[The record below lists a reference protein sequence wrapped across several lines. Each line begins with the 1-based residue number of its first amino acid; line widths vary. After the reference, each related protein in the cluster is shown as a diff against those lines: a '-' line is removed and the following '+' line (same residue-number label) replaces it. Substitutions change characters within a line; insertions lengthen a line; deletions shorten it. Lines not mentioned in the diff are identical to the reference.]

1 MTTKLSKGDRSRQAL
16 KLAARKVFESDGYTK
31 ARVQDI
37 AAEAG
42 LSNGAFYRYFSDKYA
57 VMMALIK
64 DLLDDAFL
72 FARAPWDAGHPT
84 DSVYTTTKLYLEFY
98 SVNQDLFQIMV
109 EASQT
114 HPEVEEMW
122 AEVRSGVIDRVTR
135 MLDRARGEGLVRDQL
150 NLEIA
155 AALLCAM
162 TDHYAYL
169 RFVLGRMPEMEIP
182 AASQHIAEIW
192 CGGVFTPSGAA
203 QAS

>member
-1 MTTKLSKGDRSRQAL
+1 VTTKQSKGDRSRHAL

-57 VMMALIK
+57 VMMT
-64 DLLDDAFL
+64 LLKELLNDAFL

-98 SVNQDLFQIMV
+98 SENQDLFRMMV

-122 AEVRSGVIDRVTR
+122 AEVRSSVIDRVTR
-135 MLDRARGEGLVRDQL
+135 MLGRARDEGLVRDQL
-150 NLEIA
+150 NLDIA

-162 TDHYAYL
+162 TDQYAYL
-169 RFVLGRMPEMEIP
+169 RFVLGRMPELEVS
-182 AASQHIAEIW
+182 AASQQIAEIW
-192 CGGVFTPSGAA
+192 SSGVF
-203 QAS
+203 ASSVAEQTN